1 MNHAPRF
8 ALRAA
13 ATLAALTALGPLP
26 VHAQTA
32 EAPAQ
37 AASAP
42 PPAKTAD
49 AAAIPAATTSSSWF
63 APSLGV
69 VLDVGYGSQE
79 LALGDRDKG
88 LHLGGAELTLSSPLG
103 PWLEGRITA
112 AAHSHDKKIE
122 KHFEEVWVGTTALPA
137 GLQLRGGRFMS
148 QVGYLNEQHPHADDF
163 ATRPLLYRGFLGG
176 HYFDDGLRLNWTAPT
191 DFYWRTGIEVFS
203 GKQLTREVERK
214 PRPGVWTLSTKVGGD
229 VGRERSWQL
238 AAGPVVPVQPARG
251 LRAP

>member
-8 ALRAA
+8 TLRAA

-112 AAHSHDKKIE
+112 AAALSVTKA
-122 KHFEEVWVGTTALPA
+122 GAQGGMPTAAAPA
-137 GLQLRGGRFMS
+137 
-148 QVGYLNEQHPHADDF
+148 
-163 ATRPLLYRGFLGG
+163 
-176 HYFDDGLRLNWTAPT
+176 
-191 DFYWRTGIEVFS
+191 
-203 GKQLTREVERK
+203 
-214 PRPGVWTLSTKVGGD
+214 PGS
-229 VGRERSWQL
+229 
-238 AAGPVVPVQPARG
+238 
-251 LRAP
+251 